1 MPGGNVRAV
10 PWEPIQPCLAG
21 TRSNTQ
27 HTHNRQQNNN
37 TLIAIVRKINACIR
51 SMLTQ
56 CDHNVFVAESLDIQ
70 FSEQFNRNDIIL
82 HSLNIVQAKQHPNI
96 GKSSQG
102 TIIFILNR
110 GPIIVMIDHS
120 IAFPF
125 HKNFIPIIMIVM

>member
-96 GKSSQG
+96 GKSSQFVSVLSG
-102 TIIFILNR
+102 ESVNK
-110 GPIIVMIDHS
+110 H
-120 IAFPF
+120 
-125 HKNFIPIIMIVM
+125 